1 MASSMGDINA
11 TVGGFFEVRLDSSQS
26 ASTGFRWVL
35 SHMPDCVNL
44 LDVRHES
51 ASSAM
56 TGSRSEFVF
65 VFVAVKED
73 QSFLKF
79 QKIRPTQ
86 PANVVDK
93 KIFALIIKPAAKTV
107 EQDLEDT
114 IGCGK
119 FVSGASAQNEWGPLS
134 PVNALYMAPRK
145 CAPTVAT
152 MPYGFPFRV
161 VHHEEQC
168 LLAYGTPHGLATA
181 GEECLLK
188 YGFPV
193 SFGEQADDCHVKYG
207 MPHVKYGVPVVK
219 YGFPLPGGEERGDCV
234 VKYGVPAMKYGFPI
248 HIREDAENC
257 LLKYGCPVEILED
270 QENCVLKYGIPEAM
284 AERHDPCLV
293 KYGMPVHVREAAEG
307 EQCVVKY
314 GIPTGIARDADSC
327 LLKYGFPV
335 AAEEHENCLLKYGI
349 PPESTTK

>member
-11 TVGGFFEVRLDSSQS
+11 IVGGFFEVRLDSSQD

-44 LDVRHES
+44 LDVRHEM

-56 TGSRSEFVF
+56 TGSRSEYVF

-86 PANVVDK
+86 PAGVVDK
-93 KIFALIIKPAAKTV
+93 KVFALIIKAGSKTV
-107 EQDLEDT
+107 EQDLEAT

-119 FVSGASAQNEWGPLS
+119 FVAGTAAQNEWRPMS
-134 PVNALYMAPRK
+134 AIAAMYMAPRK
-145 CAPTVAT
+145 CDPAVAT
-152 MPYGFPFRV
+152 MPYGFPFSV
-161 VHHEEQC
+161 VHHDDQC
-168 LLAYGTPHGLATA
+168 LLAYGTPHGIAKSA
-181 GEECLLK
+181 EECLLK

-193 SFGEQADDCHVKYG
+193 SLSEQADDCNVKYG
-207 MPHVKYGVPVVK
+207 MPHHVKYGVPVMK
-219 YGFPLPGGEERGDCV
+219 YGFPLAGAGNDCLL
-234 VKYGVPAMKYGFPI
+234 KYGVPVMKYGFPVQI
-248 HIREDAENC
+248 KEDADNC

-270 QENCVLKYGIPEAM
+270 QDNCILKYGIPEVM
-284 AERHDPCLV
+284 AEAHDTCLV
-293 KYGMPVHVREAAEG
+293 KYGMPVAVREAGADEH
-307 EQCVVKY
+307 CLVKY

-327 LLKYGFPV
+327 VVKYGVPVAAAEDDNCLLKYGFP
-335 AAEEHENCLLKYGI
+335 
-349 PPESTTK
+349 PESTSK